1 MKDWDDLQT
10 VLALGRAG
18 TMKGAA
24 QALGVSET
32 TISRRIQKISRG
44 DVALLFT
51 RDGQR
56 WLPSKLGV
64 QLIGFAETV
73 EKQMFEADAVFD
85 TRRSGLTGE
94 LRVSSISFI
103 NTYFIGPRMIEFQR
117 EHPDLTISLEAS
129 DDRVSLAYR
138 EADVAL
144 RLARPSEGR
153 LIGKRV
159 ARIPISA
166 VARRGVKPKRWVGLS
181 ESLDWTPEM
190 QLGKRFYSMTP
201 FFRSDSFDGILQILA
216 TSDCGGIAP
225 LCVLNSRKT
234 DVVPL
239 GAPIDRELW
248 LTYHEDL
255 RNSAKVR
262 AVIDWLA
269 ELIPNANRCL
279 CGSCES

>member
-32 TISRRIQKISRG
+32 TVSRRIQKISRG
-44 DVALLFT
+44 DVAQLFA

-56 WLPSKLGV
+56 WLPSKMGM
-64 QLIGFAETV
+64 QLIGLAETI
-73 EKQMFEADAVFD
+73 EKQVFEADAVFD
-85 TRRSGLTGE
+85 TRRSGVTGE
-94 LRVSSISFI
+94 LRLSSISFI

-117 EHPDLTISLEAS
+117 DHPDLSISLDAS

-144 RLARPSEGR
+144 RLARPAEGR
-153 LIGKRV
+153 LIGKRI
-159 ARIPISA
+159 ARIP
-166 VARRGVKPKRWVGLS
+166 VAAAAKRGHKPRQWVGLS

-190 QLGKRFYSMTP
+190 QLGQRHYGVQP
-201 FFRSDSFDGILQILA
+201 FLRIDSFDGILQIIEG
-216 TSDCGGIAP
+216 SDHGGIAP
-225 LCVLNSRKT
+225 TCVLQRRKT
-234 DVVPL
+234 DIVAISPPV
-239 GAPIDRELW
+239 DRELW

-255 RNSAKVR
+255 RNSAKIR
-262 AVIDWLA
+262 ALIDWLSI
-269 ELIPNANRCL
+269 LIPNSSRCL
-279 CGSCES
+279 CGACKA

>member
-201 FFRSDSFDGILQILA
+201 FFSIRQFRWNIANPCNVRLRRHRATLRPEFAQDRCRSAGRPYRPRIVADLSRRSEEQRQSTRSDRLA
-216 TSDCGGIAP
+216 C
-225 LCVLNSRKT
+225 
-234 DVVPL
+234 
-239 GAPIDRELW
+239 
-248 LTYHEDL
+248 
-255 RNSAKVR
+255 
-262 AVIDWLA
+262 
-269 ELIPNANRCL
+269 
-279 CGSCES
+279 

>member
-24 QALGVSET
+24 QTLGVSET
-32 TISRRIQKISRG
+32 TVSRRIQKISRG
-44 DVALLFT
+44 DVALLFS
-51 RDGQR
+51 RDRQR
-56 WLPSKLGV
+56 WLPSKLCM

-73 EKQMFEADAVFD
+73 EKQMLEADAVFD
-85 TRRSGLTGE
+85 QRRSNVSGD
-94 LRVSSISFI
+94 LRISSISFV
-103 NTYFIGPRMIEFQR
+103 NTYFIGPRMVEFQR
-117 EHPDLTISLEAS
+117 EHPDLAISLEAS

-153 LIGKRV
+153 LIGKRI
-159 ARIPISA
+159 ARIPVAA

-190 QLGKRFYSMTP
+190 SMGKRHYGCSP
-201 FFRSDSFDGILQILA
+201 AFRTDSFDGILQILA
-216 TSDCGGIAP
+216 ISDFGGIAP
-225 LCVLNSRKT
+225 TCVLQRRKT
-234 DVVPL
+234 EIIINGPTV
-239 GAPIDRELW
+239 DRELW

-255 RNSAKVR
+255 RHSAKIR
-262 AVIDWLA
+262 ALIDWLA
-269 ELIPNANRCL
+269 ALIPSASRCL
-279 CGSCES
+279 CGACDA

>member
-24 QALGVSET
+24 QTLGVSET

-56 WLPSKLGV
+56 WLPSQLCM

-73 EKQMFEADAVFD
+73 EKQMLEADAIFD
-85 TRRSGLTGE
+85 QRRSNVSGE
-94 LRVSSISFI
+94 LRISSISFV
-103 NTYFIGPRMIEFQR
+103 NTYFIGPLMVDFQR
-117 EHPDLTISLEAS
+117 EHPDLSISLEGS
-129 DDRVSLAYR
+129 DERVSLAYR

-153 LIGKRV
+153 LIGKRI
-159 ARIPISA
+159 ARIPIAA
-166 VARRGVKPKRWVGLS
+166 VARRGVKPKNWVGLS

-190 QLGKRFYSMTP
+190 MMGKSHYGLQP
-201 FFRSDSFDGILQILA
+201 IFRTDSFDGILQIL
-216 TSDCGGIAP
+216 SLSEFGGIAP
-225 LCVLNSRKT
+225 TCILQRRKT
-234 DVVPL
+234 DFVML
-239 GAPIDRELW
+239 GPSVDRELW
-248 LTYHEDL
+248 LAYHEDL
-255 RNSAKVR
+255 RNSAKIR
-262 AVIDWLA
+262 ALIDWLA
-269 ELIPNANRCL
+269 ALIPNSNRCL
-279 CGSCES
+279 CGSCEA

>member
-32 TISRRIQKISRG
+32 TVSRRIQKISRG
-44 DVALLFT
+44 DVAQLFS

-56 WLPSKLGV
+56 WLPSKLGM

-73 EKQMFEADAVFD
+73 EKQIIEADAVFD
-85 TRRSGLTGE
+85 TRRSGVTGE
-94 LRVSSISFI
+94 LRISSISFI
-103 NTYFIGPRMIEFQR
+103 NTHFIGPRMLEFQR
-117 EHPDLTISLEAS
+117 EHPELTISLEAS
-129 DDRVSLAYR
+129 DERVSLAYR

-153 LIGKRV
+153 LIGKRI
-159 ARIPISA
+159 ARIPIA
-166 VARRGVKPKRWVGLS
+166 VVARRGIKPKQWVGLP

-190 QLGKRFYSMTP
+190 QLGQRHYGIQPS
-201 FFRSDSFDGILQILA
+201 FRIDSFTGILQIIEG
-216 TSDCGGIAP
+216 SDYGGIAP
-225 LCVLNSRKT
+225 VCMLQHRKSDIAT
-234 DVVPL
+234 LSPPV
-239 GAPIDRELW
+239 DRELW

-255 RNSAKVR
+255 RNSAKIR
-262 AVIDWLA
+262 TLIDWLSA
-269 ELIPNANRCL
+269 LIPSSNRCL
-279 CGSCES
+279 CGSCKA

>member
-24 QALGVSET
+24 QTLGVSET

-44 DVALLFT
+44 DVALLFS

-56 WLPSKLGV
+56 WLPTKLCM
-64 QLIGFAETV
+64 QLVSFAETV
-73 EKQMFEADAVFD
+73 ERQMLEADAVFD
-85 TRRSGLTGE
+85 QRQSNVSGE
-94 LRVSSISFI
+94 LRISSISFI
-103 NTYFIGPRMIEFQR
+103 NTHFFGPRMVEFQR
-117 EHPDLTISLEAS
+117 EHPDLAIALEAS

-153 LIGKRV
+153 LIGKRI
-159 ARIPISA
+159 ARIPVA
-166 VARRGVKPKRWVGLS
+166 VVARRSVKPSRWVGLP

-190 QLGKRFYSMTP
+190 TMGKRHFGNAPDIRT
-201 FFRSDSFDGILQILA
+201 DCFDGILQILDM
-216 TSDCGGIAP
+216 SDFGGIAP
-225 LCVLNSRKT
+225 TCVLSRRKKDIVT
-234 DVVPL
+234 L
-239 GAPIDRELW
+239 GPSIDRELW

-262 AVIDWLA
+262 ALIDWLA
-269 ELIPNANRCL
+269 ALLPNASRCL
-279 CGSCES
+279 CGVCKA

>member
-24 QALGVSET
+24 QALSVSET
-32 TISRRIQKISRG
+32 TVSRRIQKISRG
-44 DVALLFT
+44 DVAQLFS

-56 WLPSKLGV
+56 WLPSKLGT
-64 QLIGFAETV
+64 QLIGFAESI
-73 EKQMFEADAVFD
+73 EKQILEADAVFD
-85 TRRSGLTGE
+85 TRRSGVSGE
-94 LRVSSISFI
+94 LRISSISFV
-103 NTYFIGPRMIEFQR
+103 NTYFIGPQMLEFQR
-117 EHPDLTISLEAS
+117 EHPELTISLEAS

-153 LIGKRV
+153 LIGKRI
-159 ARIPISA
+159 ARIPIVA
-166 VARRGVKPKRWVGLS
+166 AARRGVRPKRWVGLP

-190 QLGKRFYSMTP
+190 QLGQRHYGVQPSY
-201 FFRSDSFDGILQILA
+201 RIDSFDGILQIIA
-216 TSDCGGIAP
+216 ASDYGGIAP
-225 LCVLNSRKT
+225 TCMLQRRQSDIVAIS
-234 DVVPL
+234 PH
-239 GAPIDRELW
+239 IDRELW

-262 AVIDWLA
+262 ALIDWLSA
-269 ELIPNANRCL
+269 LIPNSNRCL
-279 CGSCES
+279 CGSCKP